1 MQVLVV
7 EDHERIAEFI
17 REGLEEEGFAVHH
30 ERDGKAGLKA
40 LIDLTPDACV
50 LDIML
55 PEIDGLTVLERAR
68 AQGSTT
74 PILLLSA
81 KGEVD
86 DRVRGLELGA
96 DDYLPKPFHFEEL
109 VARLRALMRR
119 KEGGAANELT
129 YADVRID
136 FEKHQAYRAGE
147 PLNLTPR
154 EFSLLELFLRRPE
167 VTLTRTVIGQR
178 AFGLNFSPGTN
189 VVDVYVSYLRKK
201 LHKDGPPLIHTERGV
216 GYVLAREKPPA

>member
-1 MQVLVV
+1 VQVLVV

-40 LIDLTPDACV
+40 LIDLAPDVCV

-55 PEIDGLTVLERAR
+55 PELDGLSVLERAR
-68 AQGSTT
+68 SQGSTT

-81 KGEVD
+81 KGDVD
-86 DRVRGLELGA
+86 DRIRGLQLGA
-96 DDYLPKPFHFEEL
+96 DDYLSKPFHFEEL
-109 VARLRALMRR
+109 VARLRALLRR
-119 KEGGAANELT
+119 GGGASGELV

-136 FEKHQAYRAGE
+136 FEKHQASRGGE
-147 PLNLTPR
+147 PLQLTPR
-154 EFSLLELFLRRPE
+154 EFALLELFLRRPE
-167 VTLTRTVIGQR
+167 IALTRTVIGQR

-201 LHKDGPPLIHTERGV
+201 LHKLGPPLIHTERGV
-216 GYVLAREKPPA
+216 GYILAREKPSA

>member
-7 EDHERIAEFI
+7 EDHERIAAFI
-17 REGLEEEGFAVHH
+17 REGLEEAVFVVHH
-30 ERDGKAGLKA
+30 AADGKAGLKA

-96 DDYLPKPFHFEEL
+96 DDYLGKPFQEATL
-109 VARLRALMRR
+109 VATLR
-119 KEGGAANELT
+119 GAARSSG
-129 YADVRID
+129 A
-136 FEKHQAYRAGE
+136 A
-147 PLNLTPR
+147 P
-154 EFSLLELFLRRPE
+154 
-167 VTLTRTVIGQR
+167 VT
-178 AFGLNFSPGTN
+178 AS
-189 VVDVYVSYLRKK
+189 SK
-201 LHKDGPPLIHTERGV
+201 
-216 GYVLAREKPPA
+216 

>member
-1 MQVLVV
+1 VQVLLV
-7 EDHERIAEFI
+7 EDHDRIAQFI
-17 REGLEEEGFAVHH
+17 RQGLEEEGFVVHH
-30 ERDGKAGLKA
+30 VGDGEAGLRA
-40 LIDLTPDACV
+40 LVDLNPDVCV
-50 LDIML
+50 LDVML
-55 PEIDGLTVLERAR
+55 PGMDGFSVLERAR

-81 KGEVD
+81 KGELD
-86 DRVRGLELGA
+86 DRLRGLELGA

-109 VARLRALMRR
+109 VARLRAILRR
-119 KEGGAANELT
+119 GSAATSELV

-136 FEKHQAYRAGE
+136 FAEHRAYRGGL
-147 PLNLTPR
+147 PLQLTPR

-167 VTLTRTVIGQR
+167 VVLTRAVIGQR

-201 LHKDGPPLIHTERGV
+201 LHKEGPPLIHTERGA
-216 GYVLAREKPPA
+216 GYILKRGGGTA

>member
-1 MQVLVV
+1 MQVLLI
-7 EDHERIAEFI
+7 EDHQRIAEFI
-17 REGLEEEGFAVHH
+17 RDGLEEEGFVVTHQ
-30 ERDGKAGLKA
+30 RDGPSGLRA
-40 LIDLTPDACV
+40 LIDLNPDVCI
-50 LDIML
+50 LDVML
-55 PEIDGLTVLERAR
+55 PELDGFAVLERAR
-68 AQGSTT
+68 AQGCSA

-81 KGEVD
+81 KGSVD

-109 VARLRALMRR
+109 VARLRAILRR
-119 KEGGAANELT
+119 RGGVANELV

-136 FEKHQAYRAGE
+136 FEGHEAYRAGE
-147 PLNLTPR
+147 PLKLTPR

-167 VTLTRTVIGQR
+167 VILTRSVIGQR

-201 LHKDGPPLIHTERGV
+201 LSRHGPPLIHTVRGA
-216 GYVLAREKPPA
+216 GYILKRSTP

>member
-7 EDHERIAEFI
+7 EDHERIAAFI
-17 REGLEEEGFAVHH
+17 REGLEEEGFVVHH
-30 ERDGKAGLKA
+30 AADGKAGLKA

-96 DDYLPKPFHFEEL
+96 DDYLGKPFHFEEL
-109 VARLRALMRR
+109 VARLRALLRR
-119 KEGGAANELT
+119 GSGQSNELT

-136 FEKHQAYRAGE
+136 FEKHQAFRGGE
-147 PLNLTPR
+147 ALSLTPR
-154 EFSLLELFLRRPE
+154 AAC
-167 VTLTRTVIGQR
+167 RTVPARHWSTTALAMYSGCTLR
-178 AFGLNFSPGTN
+178 SPPMASTTPRN
-189 VVDVYVSYLRKK
+189 TTSA
-201 LHKDGPPLIHTERGV
+201 PF
-216 GYVLAREKPPA
+216 